1 MDAGVGGAA
10 DAVALATLAEKN
22 EEKRDSR

>member
-10 DAVALATLAEKN
+10 GAVALATLAEKN
-22 EEKRDSR
+22 EGKRDLR